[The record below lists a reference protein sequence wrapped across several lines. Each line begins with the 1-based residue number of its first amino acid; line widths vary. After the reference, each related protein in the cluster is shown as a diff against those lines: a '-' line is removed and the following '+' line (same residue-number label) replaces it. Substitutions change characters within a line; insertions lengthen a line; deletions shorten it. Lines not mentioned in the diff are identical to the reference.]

1 MTENSYTY
9 QYHNFYN
16 LALASAIFTRLPFYA
31 VGSEE
36 FKVVQKVLDL
46 FFELSQSKEWERGFL
61 LELDKINPQNPLLKT
76 QLDTLKEDVVA
87 LTVSDQKEHTFY
99 ELVSSFPKYES
110 TVDYVIDNLKDEYSD
125 SEIQVLKKEVLSTTG
140 FKDILFSQKFDNTQ
154 MASLLMSI
162 EYRVT
167 YFKQILLERN
177 DPLNLKNIILA
188 VGVNAMGYRFD
199 DNIFFAES
207 DLDIETLLGRWVYR
221 QIIAQGNDALMTEFV
236 KHIFKKDEM
245 QDKITYLRVFSE
257 YLEDCR
263 SLLINSDLSETKE
276 GQIIESILRV
286 TQPFL
291 ETTDLYENNADK
303 GLSYFNEWFQEFE
316 FETKDFNM
324 DLYLSRNPAFK
335 REIFTIALTFKYI
348 LLNQYKYGF
357 WKDLL
362 ILEMMIKFYLHED
375 LSFEELDELVFD
387 TFNSREN
394 FSQFVKIS
402 QKMLLQEMTRSSI
415 IGALRYYSKGSYHF
429 DGFDKPYFITD
440 CQKEIRF
447 WERYIQELNL
457 GA

>member
-76 QLDTLKEDVVA
+76 QLNTLKEDVVA
-87 LTVSDQKEHTFY
+87 LTVNDQKEHTFY

-177 DPLNLKNIILA
+177 DPLNLKNII
-188 VGVNAMGYRFD
+188 Y
-199 DNIFFAES
+199 
-207 DLDIETLLGRWVYR
+207 Y
-221 QIIAQGNDALMTEFV
+221 
-236 KHIFKKDEM
+236 
-245 QDKITYLRVFSE
+245 
-257 YLEDCR
+257 
-263 SLLINSDLSETKE
+263 
-276 GQIIESILRV
+276 
-286 TQPFL
+286 
-291 ETTDLYENNADK
+291 
-303 GLSYFNEWFQEFE
+303 
-316 FETKDFNM
+316 
-324 DLYLSRNPAFK
+324 
-335 REIFTIALTFKYI
+335 
-348 LLNQYKYGF
+348 
-357 WKDLL
+357 
-362 ILEMMIKFYLHED
+362 
-375 LSFEELDELVFD
+375 
-387 TFNSREN
+387 
-394 FSQFVKIS
+394 QF
-402 QKMLLQEMTRSSI
+402 
-415 IGALRYYSKGSYHF
+415 
-429 DGFDKPYFITD
+429 
-440 CQKEIRF
+440 
-447 WERYIQELNL
+447 
-457 GA
+457 